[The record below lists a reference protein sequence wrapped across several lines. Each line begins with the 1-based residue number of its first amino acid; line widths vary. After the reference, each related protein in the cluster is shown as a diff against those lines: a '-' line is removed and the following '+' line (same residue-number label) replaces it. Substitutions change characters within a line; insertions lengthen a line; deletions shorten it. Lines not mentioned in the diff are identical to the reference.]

1 MTVVEQW
8 ATDHDDETVIVVSAE
23 EFREAARQALAELGL
38 TYAELEQQAR
48 DRDFSSAAA
57 HALWVSIGGTV
68 DL

>member
-1 MTVVEQW
+1 MSVMEQW
-8 ATDHDDETVIVVSAE
+8 VTDHDDETVIVVSAE
-23 EFREAARQALAELGL
+23 EFRAAAEQALDELGL

-48 DRDFSSAAA
+48 QRDFSSAQA